1 MKSKK
6 NSNLF
11 QELAKQKNV
20 KFLNKEE
27 TQEVLA
33 NTEFNGCI
41 ARPKNNNQLPQEV
54 AQ

>member
-1 MKSKK
+1 MKKQ
-6 NSNLF
+6 SNLF

-27 TQEVLA
+27 TKEVLA

-41 ARPKNNNQLPQEV
+41 ARPKNNQQLPQEV